1 MISAL
6 NNSKMDFKLEDRHD
20 SSVWRTKIGTMMYT
34 KWKVKKLS
42 LYSYLN
48 VLLFYY
54 SDYMKLCLS
63 TVYNAPI
70 FIQGWLQI

>member
-42 LYSYLN
+42 LNLN
-48 VLLFYY
+48 VLMFYY
-54 SDYMKLCLS
+54 SDYMKL
-63 TVYNAPI
+63 
-70 FIQGWLQI
+70 